1 MHPVGVS
8 ANLLALYVQALSKAS
23 WDMKRTSRLILRWFL
38 FIGIAVCLTP
48 ATWAQENSLDKNLKR
63 VLADPAAVKQAME
76 GAKKFNFFCANC
88 HGQTGISVKNDVP
101 NLAGQNPSYLITQI
115 DNFARGKRRYQFM
128 QDSMRMLTD
137 TDKVN
142 LTVYYALNS
151 VTPAGKLTSTAGK
164 ALFAERC
171 AICHQAEAHGTEI
184 IPRLARQHELYLE
197 VSIKRYRDRSG
208 ERIYEPMSRMTAGL
222 KDAEI
227 TALATYLSSLP

>member
-1 MHPVGVS
+1 
-8 ANLLALYVQALSKAS
+8 
-23 WDMKRTSRLILRWFL
+23 MKRSSNLILKWFVV
-38 FIGIAVCLTP
+38 IGVTLCLIP
-48 ATWAQENSLDKNLKR
+48 AAWAQENTLDKNLKK
-63 VLADPAAVKQAME
+63 VLADPAAVRQAVE
-76 GAKKFNFFCANC
+76 GAKKFNFFCASC
-88 HGQTGISVKNDVP
+88 HGETGISVKDDVP

-115 DNFARGKRRYQFM
+115 DLFARGKRRYQFM
-128 QDSMRMLTD
+128 QDSMKMLSD

-142 LTVYYALNS
+142 LTVFYAVNA
-151 VTPAGKLTSTAGK
+151 VTPAGKQSSTVGK

-171 AICHQAEAHGTEI
+171 AICHQAEAHGTEV
-184 IPRLARQHELYLE
+184 IPRLAGQHERYLE